1 MSQLN
6 NSNIEPS
13 QIIKIIQQIIGND
26 VVINIDSN
34 KINTKNWDSLTH
46 LNLIIELENAFDL
59 SFTMEEMEKMISVN
73 VIIEIINNK

>member
-6 NSNIEPS
+6 KSNIEPS
-13 QIIKIIQQIIGND
+13 QIIKVIQQTIGND
-26 VVINIDSN
+26 VVININSN
-34 KINTKNWDSLTH
+34 KTNTKKWDSLTH

-73 VIIEIINNK
+73 TIIEIINNK

>member
-6 NSNIEPS
+6 KSNIEPS
-13 QIIKIIQQIIGND
+13 QIIKVIQQTIGND
-26 VVINIDSN
+26 VVININSN
-34 KINTKNWDSLTH
+34 KTNTKKWDSLTH

-73 VIIEIINNK
+73 TIINNK

>member
-6 NSNIEPS
+6 KSNIEPC
-13 QIIKIIQQIIGND
+13 QIIKVIQQTIGID
-26 VVINIDSN
+26 VEINIDSN
-34 KINTKNWDSLTH
+34 KTNTKKWDSLTH

-73 VIIEIINNK
+73 NIIEIINKK